1 MFAPTSTKVTMDE
14 NGKKNHRKYSIK
26 DSQDHFMVVGESV
39 EVFMDQLKNQ
49 GRPIQPFI
57 FIVGSIFR
65 QKEILVYFDSILYK
79 VHSILRAVEVCY
91 KIFHLFQL
99 EYPFQSQI
107 VWLFIQKFFFCFSSK
122 QDKPYHKLSQ
132 ILSELSN

>member
-1 MFAPTSTKVTMDE
+1 MDEQIKDINCRKLLEEIKTTKDITENTKNAAIMYCLHAMFAPTSTKVTMDE
-14 NGKKNHRKYSIK
+14 KCKKNHRKYSIK

-65 QKEILVYFDSILYK
+65 QKEILVYFDSILYM
-79 VHSILRAVEVCY
+79 VHSVLRAVDVI
-91 KIFHLFQL
+91 K
-99 EYPFQSQI
+99 S
-107 VWLFIQKFFFCFSSK
+107 FIYFS
-122 QDKPYHKLSQ
+122 
-132 ILSELSN
+132 

>member
-1 MFAPTSTKVTMDE
+1 MYCLHAMFAPTLTKVTIDE

-57 FIVGSIFR
+57 FIV
-65 QKEILVYFDSILYK
+65 V
-79 VHSILRAVEVCY
+79 V
-91 KIFHLFQL
+91 
-99 EYPFQSQI
+99 
-107 VWLFIQKFFFCFSSK
+107 FFVK
-122 QDKPYHKLSQ
+122 KKY
-132 ILSELSN
+132 

>member
-1 MFAPTSTKVTMDE
+1 
-14 NGKKNHRKYSIK
+14 
-26 DSQDHFMVVGESV
+26 MVVGESV
-39 EVFMDQLKNQ
+39 EVFMDQLENQ

-79 VHSILRAVEVCY
+79 VHSVLRVVEVCY

-99 EYPFQSQI
+99 EYPFESHI

-122 QDKPYHKLSQ
+122 HDKPYHKLSQ
-132 ILSELSN
+132 ILSELSVQ